1 MTIALPANAELT
13 EQLLALLQA
22 ADAGLSE
29 YQLIQQ
35 LKQQQ
40 SQHLDNLAG
49 DEQLALFQLHFLIF
63 NALYRLRERLWQTQ
77 SAHLTIGPLCC
88 QLLPYQAGSCGLA
101 EHDPLRDYYMNL
113 QHLQDTDADTVEQL
127 LANFWQ
133 RLLGGDEQRA
143 ALELFELSSAPALDL
158 PRIKQRYRQLVSQHH
173 PDRGGSTSRLQS
185 INQAFEILQR
195 YYR

>member
-1 MTIALPANAELT
+1 MTIALTTNAGLA

-40 SQHLDNLAG
+40 SAHLENLA
-49 DEQLALFQLHFLIF
+49 DDPQLALFQTHFLIF
-63 NALYRLRERLWQTQ
+63 NALYRLREQLWQQ
-77 SAHLTIGPLCC
+77 QRAHLLIGPLCC
-88 QLLPYQAGSCGLA
+88 QLLPYQAGSHGLA

-113 QHLQDTDADTVEQL
+113 QHLQDTNADAVEQL
-127 LANFWQ
+127 LESFWR
-133 RLLGGDEQRA
+133 RLHSGDEQRA
-143 ALELFELSSAPALDL
+143 ALELFELTSPPALDL
-158 PRIKQRYRQLVSQHH
+158 TRIKHRYRQLVSQHH
-173 PDRGGSTSRLQS
+173 PDRGGSNSRLQS